1 MQALFYILP
10 FIPFYYEIL
19 SISLESFFP
28 PSLLLLEEFQ
38 VLDHLPWTLAVVLN
52 SPRLPSLTA
61 TSSPPQHTLFK
72 SNLIIRLCALTD
84 PLYF

>member
-10 FIPFYYEIL
+10 FIPFCYETL

-52 SPRLPSLTA
+52 SPRFPSLTA